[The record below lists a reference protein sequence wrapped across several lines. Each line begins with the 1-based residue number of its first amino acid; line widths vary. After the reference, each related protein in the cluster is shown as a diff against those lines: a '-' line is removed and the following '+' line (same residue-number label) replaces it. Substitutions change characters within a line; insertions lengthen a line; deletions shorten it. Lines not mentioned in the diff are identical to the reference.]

1 VKNGEIVGY
10 RYVSRKAGIAELLLK
25 NDEGKIEVIPCD
37 SSGTQRA
44 LDTLFPTG
52 CYLGE
57 TVAFATNELGCLCGI
72 GHVDSFD
79 EGEVA

>member
-1 VKNGEIVGY
+1 MKNGEIVGY
-10 RYVSRKAGIAELLLK
+10 RYVSRKAGIAELLVK

-52 CYLGE
+52 
-57 TVAFATNELGCLCGI
+57 
-72 GHVDSFD
+72 S
-79 EGEVA
+79 